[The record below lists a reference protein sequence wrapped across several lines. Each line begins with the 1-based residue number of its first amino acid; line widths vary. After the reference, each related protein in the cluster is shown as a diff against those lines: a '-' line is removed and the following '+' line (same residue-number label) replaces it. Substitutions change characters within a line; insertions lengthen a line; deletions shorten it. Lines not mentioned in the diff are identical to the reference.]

1 MRSRFLSG
9 FVLVVLLFSGLVT
22 FSCKDDERVQQ
33 SGVGP
38 AALDVEVPPD
48 APTGVPGFAKVSD
61 VLYRGGQP
69 TREGFLELKKLGVRT
84 VINLRSLHSDR
95 ELLEGLGFKYLHV
108 SFKPWHM
115 EDEDMVRFLKVV
127 AEEEHQP
134 VFVHCALGVDRT
146 GAMVAVYRMYAEG
159 WAAEEAMAE
168 MEQLGFHNVWENLKR
183 YLRNLDVEAV
193 RELVRAAPEPVID
206 MVQ

>member
-134 VFVHCALGVDRT
+134 VFVHCALGVDR
-146 GAMVAVYRMYAEG
+146 MYAEG

-168 MEQLGFHNVWENLKR
+168 MEQLGSHNVWENLKR

-206 MVQ
+206 LVQ